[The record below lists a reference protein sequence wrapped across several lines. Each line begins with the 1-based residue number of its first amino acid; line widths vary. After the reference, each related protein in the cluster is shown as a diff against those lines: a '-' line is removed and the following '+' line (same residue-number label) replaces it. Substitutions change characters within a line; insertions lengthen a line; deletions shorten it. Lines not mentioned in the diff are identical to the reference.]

1 MKNEIAVAI
10 MFVLCAATCFA
21 AWQVWRVAESLR
33 PVIDAVQLVRGLL
46 PG

>member
-1 MKNEIAVAI
+1 MKNEVAVACMI
-10 MFVLCAATCFA
+10 VLCFVTCFA
-21 AWQVWRVAESLR
+21 AWQVYRVAESIR